1 MSGTGKHHVKL
12 SKPGSKNQVKCIHT
26 YNERENKIIIVSL
39 SEDTMEEGERK
50 EILENENY

>member
-1 MSGTGKHHVKL
+1 MSGTGKHNVKL